1 MPLQSHEVRQSA
13 TLIILKEKGI
23 NSMKKAMYFIALTVS
38 VAAVFLFNI
47 SLYASMTDDRIE
59 TSAKQSYVFKTFL
72 NDEDIKIQSKEGAVT
87 LTGTVLEE
95 SRKGLAQETVE
106 GLPGVKSVDNRLEV
120 KGASPTPNSDAWIGE
135 KVKATLLFHRN
146 VNGSATM
153 VQVNNG
159 IVTLSG
165 EASSNAQKQLTAEY
179 AGDVDGVIDVKNELT
194 VSDASGKADQTTM
207 GEKMNDVSESIDDA
221 SITGQVK
228 MSLLF
233 HRSTS
238 ANNTKVETKAG
249 VVTLY
254 GKASNSAEKTLV
266 TKLVNDVN
274 GVKRVNNR
282 MTVAGKK
289 NSPEYVRTSAVD
301 HTEAQIKQLQDALAI
316 TKAQEELWN
325 NVTLVMRKNARDI
338 EAFNRYRS
346 GSTKTMNSVEH
357 MKFHSQI
364 TEAHLDQMNKLI
376 PPFEAFYNSLSDEQ
390 KNITDTTF
398 RTGKYGKSGRK

>member
-1 MPLQSHEVRQSA
+1 MKTKAICRVTLMVVMVAVVALLTGVPVSA
-13 TLIILKEKGI
+13 TE
-23 NSMKKAMYFIALTVS
+23 
-38 VAAVFLFNI
+38 
-47 SLYASMTDDRIE
+47 TDDRIE
-59 TSAKQSYVFKTFL
+59 SSAKQTYVFKTYL
-72 NDEDIKIQSKEGAVT
+72 KDDDIKIQSKDGAVI
-87 LTGTVLEE
+87 LTGIVLEE

-106 GLPGVKSVDNRLEV
+106 GLLGVKSVDNRLEV
-120 KGASPTPNSDAWIGE
+120 KGASPTPNSDAWVGE
-135 KVKATLLFHRN
+135 KVKATLMFHRN
-146 VNGSATM
+146 VNGSATH

-165 EASSNAQKQLTAEY
+165 EASSEAQKQLTAEY

-194 VSDASGKADQTTM
+194 VSDASGKAGQTTM
-207 GEKMNDVSESIDDA
+207 SDRMNDAVELIDDA

-254 GKASNSAEKTLV
+254 GKAENAAEKVLV
-266 TKLVNDVN
+266 SKLVNDVN
-274 GVKRVNNR
+274 GVRRVNNR
-282 MTVAGKK
+282 MTIAGRK

-301 HTEAQIKQLQDALAI
+301 HAEAQIKQLQNELGI

-338 EAFNRYRS
+338 DAINRYRS

-357 MKFHSQI
+357 MKFYSQI
-364 TEAHLDQMNKLI
+364 TEAHLDQMKKLI
-376 PPFEAFYNSLSDEQ
+376 PPFEAFYASLSDEQ
-390 KNITDTTF
+390 KNITDNTF
-398 RTGKYGKSGRK
+398 RTGRYGKSRRK